1 MNVINGWWQKRLK
14 NFMLTALYFFKDIL
28 KITIAIIVRNK
39 CHPTFYHTYNI
50 NVINLF
56 LMTYFFKN
64 YNLYQNNTKLS
75 TILYK
80 FCHPTIFIISTQI
93 KNILKI
99 LLKLWKLLVTETIS
113 IKSCWALY
121 FCSVEIIFLKKNV
134 IKKILIMLIS

>member
-1 MNVINGWWQKRLK
+1 MVTETIEK
-14 NFMLTALYFFKDIL
+14 FHADSFVFFKDIL

-75 TILYK
+75 TIFYQ

-121 FCSVEIIFLKKNV
+121 FCSVEIIFFKKNV

>member
-1 MNVINGWWQKRLK
+1 MVTETIE
-14 NFMLTALYFFKDIL
+14 NFMLSFVFFEYIL
-28 KITIAIIVRNK
+28 KTTIAIIVRNK

-75 TILYK
+75 TIFYQ

-121 FCSVEIIFLKKNV
+121 FCSVEIIFFKKMSLKKY
-134 IKKILIMLIS
+134 